1 MSARRRRVRGLVAL
15 SALLL
20 GTSMLSACDNG
31 EDVKGGGSADDTS
44 GATSGSGTGSSSDPS
59 SDSSDSSDG
68 TNAEAGTVSTNLK
81 RKTDVPVSTQLLVMA
96 HHGRLSTVTV
106 SGSGGVGNLA
116 GEIAGDGG
124 KWKAGDLLE
133 PGTTY
138 TVKASVAGDD
148 GDLVT
153 KKQQFTTQ
161 ALSLSQQ
168 TYPSVA
174 PLPGETVGVGM
185 PVIISF
191 DVPVTDRA
199 NIEKNLHVTT
209 TPKQPGTWHWISDSE
224 VHYRP
229 KTYWKAGTQVDV
241 NADIN
246 GVDAGNGVYGQEDR
260 DVAFNIGD
268 AHIYKVDTKTD
279 QMKVFSNGKLL
290 RTIPITTGQQPTYTT
305 RSGIKVI
312 IEKFDAKDMNS
323 ETVGITGA
331 DAYNI
336 KGVQWAMR
344 VTYSGEFVHA
354 APWSVGSQGHANVS
368 HGCTGMSTANA
379 DWLYH
384 MSYRGDVVDYTGTD
398 RPMEPGNGYGDWNS
412 PWDEYKQGSALAQG

>member
-1 MSARRRRVRGLVAL
+1 MSSRKRRVRGLVAL

-31 EDVKGGGSADDTS
+31 DDILNGGSADDTTGAS
-44 GATSGSGTGSSSDPS
+44 GDPS
-59 SDSSDSSDG
+59 NGSDSESAD
-68 TNAEAGTVSTNLK
+68 AEDPDAASVSTNIK
-81 RKTDVPVSTQLLVMA
+81 RKTDVPVSTQLLVFA
-96 HHGRLSTVTV
+96 HNGRLSAVSV
-106 SGSGGVGNLA
+106 SGSGDVGALTGA
-116 GEIAGDGG
+116 IAGDGG
-124 KWKAGDLLE
+124 KWKADDLLE

-138 TVKASVAGDD
+138 TVKASVAGGD
-148 GDLVT
+148 GELVT
-153 KKQQFTTQ
+153 KKSQFTTQ

-185 PVIISF
+185 PVVVTF

-199 NIEKNLHVTT
+199 NVEKNLHVTT
-209 TPKQPGTWHWISDSE
+209 APEQPGTWHWLSDTE

-229 KTYWKAGTQVDV
+229 KKYWKAGTQVDV
-241 NADIN
+241 NLDIN
-246 GVDAGNGVYGQEDR
+246 GVEAGNGIYGQEDR
-260 DVAFNIGD
+260 DVQFQVGD
-268 AHIYKVDTKTD
+268 AHIYKVDTRTD

-290 RTIPITTGQQPTYTT
+290 RTIPITTGQQPKFTT

-312 IEKFDAKDMNS
+312 IEKFDSKRMNS
-323 ETVGITGA
+323 ETVGIPVDSA
-331 DAYNI
+331 DGYDIDN
-336 KGVQWAMR
+336 VQWAMR

-368 HGCTGMSTANA
+368 HGCTGMSTSNA

-384 MSYRGDVVDYTGTD
+384 MSVRGDVVDYVGTD
-398 RPMEPGNGYGDWNS
+398 RPMESTNGYGDWNI
-412 PWDEYKQGSALAQG
+412 PWDEYQQGSALAS

>member
-1 MSARRRRVRGLVAL
+1 LVAL
-15 SALLL
+15 AALLL

-31 EDVKGGGSADDTS
+31 DDIVGGGSADDTTDPS
-44 GATSGSGTGSSSDPS
+44 AGSSNGSSDASDGASGSANADNPDAGS
-59 SDSSDSSDG
+59 
-68 TNAEAGTVSTNLK
+68 VSTNIK
-81 RKTDVPVSTQLLVMA
+81 HKTDVPVSTQLLVFA
-96 HHGRLSTVTV
+96 HNGRLSTVTV
-106 SGSGGVGNLA
+106 SGSGDVGALTGA
-116 GEIAGDGG
+116 IAGDGG
-124 KWKAGDLLE
+124 KWKADDLLE

-148 GDLVT
+148 GEVVT

-161 ALSLSQQ
+161 ALALSQQ

-185 PVIISF
+185 PVIVTF

-209 TPKQPGTWHWISDSE
+209 TPEQPGTWHWLSDTE

-229 KTYWKAGTQVDV
+229 KKYWKAGTQVDV

-246 GVDAGNGVYGQEDR
+246 GVEAGNGVYGQEDR
-260 DVAFNIGD
+260 DVQFQVGD

-290 RTIPITTGQQPTYTT
+290 RTLPITTGQQPQYTT

-312 IEKFDAKDMNS
+312 IEKFDSKDMNS

-354 APWSVGSQGHANVS
+354 APWSVGSQGYANVS
-368 HGCTGMSTANA
+368 HGCTGMSTSNA

-384 MSYRGDVVDYTGTD
+384 MSVRGDVVDYTGTD
-398 RPMEPGNGYGDWNS
+398 RPMESTNGYGDWNI
-412 PWDEYKQGSALAQG
+412 PWDEYKQGSALAAS

>member
-1 MSARRRRVRGLVAL
+1 MPSRRRGLHGVRGLVAL
-15 SALLL
+15 AALLL
-20 GTSMLSACDNG
+20 GASMLSACDNG
-31 EDVKGGGSADDTS
+31 DDIRGGGSADDTS
-44 GATSGSGTGSSSDPS
+44 GSSSDSGSGSSGPS
-59 SDSSDSSDG
+59 SDSSDSGDTPVASF
-68 TNAEAGTVSTNLK
+68 STNIK
-81 RKTDVPVSTQLLVMA
+81 RKSDVPVSTQLLVLA
-96 HHGRLSTVTV
+96 HNGRLSQVTV
-106 SGSGGVGNLA
+106 SGSGDVGALD
-116 GEIAGDGG
+116 GTIAGDGG

-138 TVKASVAGDD
+138 TVKASVEGDD
-148 GDLVT
+148 GNLVT

-161 ALSLSQQ
+161 ALSLSEQ

-185 PVIISF
+185 PVVLTF

-199 NIEKNLHVTT
+199 NIEKHLHVTT
-209 TPKQPGTWHWISDSE
+209 SPQQPGTWHWLSDNE

-241 NADIN
+241 NVDIN
-246 GVDAGNGVYGQEDR
+246 GVDAGNGIYGQEDR
-260 DVAFNIGD
+260 DVKFQIGD
-268 AHIYKVDTKTD
+268 AHIYKVDAKSD
-279 QMKVFSNGKLL
+279 QMRVFSNGKLL
-290 RTIPITTGQQPTYTT
+290 RTIPITTGQQPQYTT

-312 IEKFDAKDMNS
+312 IEKFDRKDMNS

-354 APWSVGSQGHANVS
+354 APWSVGSQGYANVS
-368 HGCTGMSTANA
+368 HGCTGMSTSNA

-384 MSYRGDVVDYTGTD
+384 MSLRGDVVDYTGTD
-398 RPMEPGNGYGDWNS
+398 RQMEPTNGYGDWNI
-412 PWDEYKQGSALAQG
+412 PWQEYKQGSALAG

>member
-1 MSARRRRVRGLVAL
+1 MSSRRRGLHGVRGLMAL
-15 SALLL
+15 AALLL
-20 GTSMLSACDNG
+20 GASMLSACDNG
-31 EDVKGGGSADDTS
+31 DDIQGRGSADDTS
-44 GATSGSGTGSSSDPS
+44 GTSADGSSGPSDGS
-59 SDSSDSSDG
+59 SDSDDTPSA
-68 TNAEAGTVSTNLK
+68 TFSTNIK
-81 RKTDVPVSTQLLVMA
+81 HKTDVPVSTQLLVLA
-96 HHGRLSTVTV
+96 HNGRLSQVTV
-106 SGSGGVGNLA
+106 SGSGDVGALD
-116 GEIAGDGG
+116 GTIAGDGG

-138 TVKASVAGDD
+138 TVKASVTGDD
-148 GDLVT
+148 GDVVT

-161 ALSLSQQ
+161 SLSLSQQ

-185 PVIISF
+185 PVIVSF

-199 NIEKNLHVTT
+199 SIEKHLHVTT
-209 TPKQPGTWHWISDSE
+209 SPQQPGTWHWLSDTE

-229 KTYWKAGTQVDV
+229 KAYWKAGTQVDV
-241 NADIN
+241 DVDIN
-246 GVDAGNGVYGQEDR
+246 GVDAGNGIYGQEDR
-260 DVAFNIGD
+260 DVKFQIGD
-268 AHIYKVDTKTD
+268 AHIYKVDAKTD
-279 QMKVFSNGKLL
+279 QMRVFSNGKLL
-290 RTIPITTGQQPTYTT
+290 KTIPITTGEQPKYTT

-312 IEKFDAKDMNS
+312 IEKFARKDMNS

-354 APWSVGSQGHANVS
+354 APWSVGSQGYANVS

-379 DWLYH
+379 AWLYQ
-384 MSYRGDVVDYTGTD
+384 MTLRGDVVDYTGTD
-398 RPMEPGNGYGDWNS
+398 RPMEPTNGYGDWNI
-412 PWDEYKQGSALAQG
+412 PWKEYKQGSALAG